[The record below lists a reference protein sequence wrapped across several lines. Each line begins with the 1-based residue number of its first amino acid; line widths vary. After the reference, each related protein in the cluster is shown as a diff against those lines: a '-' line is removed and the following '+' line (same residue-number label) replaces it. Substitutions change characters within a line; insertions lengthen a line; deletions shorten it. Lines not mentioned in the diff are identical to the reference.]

1 MKTINLEIFTPYAK
15 YFSGEVEYIEV
26 LSEKYRLGIYPEHAP
41 LITTVVVSHVILRIN
56 GEDIKYATSG
66 GVMYIKDNN
75 EVTLLLESIE
85 KSDEIDIER
94 AIKAKERAEER
105 LNHINDTIDVKRA
118 QAALSRALNRISAFE
133 K

>member
-1 MKTINLEIFTPYAK
+1 MKAIKLEIFTPYAK

-41 LITTVVVSHVILRIN
+41 LITTVVLSHLILKID
-56 GEDIKYATSG
+56 GENVKYATSG

-75 EVTLLLESIE
+75 EVTMLLESIE
-85 KSDEIDIER
+85 KGDEIDIER
-94 AIKAKERAEER
+94 ALKAKERAEYR
-105 LNHINDTIDVKRA
+105 LNHIDDTIDVTRA
-118 QAALSRALNRISAFE
+118 QASLSRALNRISLLN

>member
-1 MKTINLEIFTPYAK
+1 MKTINLEILTPYAK
-15 YFSGEVEYIEV
+15 YFSGEVEYLEV

-41 LITTVVVSHVILRIN
+41 LITTVVVSHILVKMN
-56 GEDIKYATSG
+56 GETIKYATSG
-66 GVMYIKDNN
+66 GVMYIKENN

-85 KSDEIDIER
+85 KSDEIDLER

-105 LNHINDTIDVKRA
+105 LNHIDDTIDVTRA
-118 QAALSRALNRISAFE
+118 QAALSRALNRINIFE